1 MLKLL
6 LVAAGGAFGSL
17 MRYWIS
23 NVEYKHSNALFPLG
37 TFLVN
42 ITGSLLIGFLWGI
55 SERFVFPP
63 KLRAFAFIGVLG
75 GYTTFSAF
83 SLESFN
89 LIRAGEYKIALGN
102 ILLTNVVGII
112 CVFIGYYCAILLLN
126 GILGRQP

>member
-17 MRYWIS
+17 MRYWVS
-23 NVEYKHSNALFPLG
+23 NIEYKNSNALFPLG

-55 SERFVFPP
+55 SERFVFPS

-89 LIRAGEYKIALGN
+89 LIKAGEYKIALGN
-102 ILLTNVVGII
+102 ILLTNVVGILF
-112 CVFIGYYCAILLLN
+112 VFIGYYCAILLLN